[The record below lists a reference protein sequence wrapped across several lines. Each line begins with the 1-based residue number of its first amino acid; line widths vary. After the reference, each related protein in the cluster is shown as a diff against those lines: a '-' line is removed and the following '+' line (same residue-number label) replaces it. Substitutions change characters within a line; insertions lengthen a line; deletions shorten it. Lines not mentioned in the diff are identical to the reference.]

1 LIVVIDGSR
10 ITHANALPPSGRRQ
24 ARWLGPLAALLLVT
38 ANGCTWDRWYLFT
51 DPPPLL
57 PAESLVLRG
66 DHLEPDVPS
75 HQEAAVGLLATGH
88 EMYRKGDFEH
98 AELVFHKV
106 QTNKKTTPALAEEA
120 IFYEA
125 ESLRQQRCYP
135 KAADTYNKL
144 LNEFK
149 SGAYREQCI
158 ERMFEIANFWLAD
171 TRAQMVA
178 EQEKAAGKR
187 WVVWPEFLH
196 FDREKPLLDEPG
208 RAVEKLEQVRYND
221 MTGPYADK
229 ALFLAGG
236 VKFFNADYKE
246 ADFYYHQIVEMHPN
260 SPFAPQAIKLDII
273 CKQLANGGAAY
284 DGRNVA
290 EARRLVDTAL
300 RSYPELASKEADFL
314 NRQLLSITNQQAQKD
329 FEAAEFYGRTGHPC
343 SAYFCYA
350 VVRQRYPGTHYADL
364 AGKRMAELNVKI
376 EEEERKKKKDAP
388 HVSSADMN
396 RPGPEAPSM
405 TPGMPNL
412 SAPANAVPGRS
423 F

>member
-1 LIVVIDGSR
+1 MM
-10 ITHANALPPSGRRQ
+10 
-24 ARWLGPLAALLLVT
+24 
-38 ANGCTWDRWYLFT
+38 
-51 DPPPLL
+51 

-66 DHLEPDVPS
+66 DHLEPDIPT
-75 HQEAAVGLLATGH
+75 HAEAAVGLLASAH
-88 EMYRKGDFEH
+88 ELYRAGEYEKAEH
-98 AELVFHKV
+98 VFHRIED
-106 QTNKKTTPALAEEA
+106 NKKTTPALAEEA

-125 ESLRQQRCYP
+125 ECLRQQRCYP

-158 ERMFEIANFWLAD
+158 ERMFEIANFWLQD

-178 EQEKAAGKR
+178 EDEKNAGKR
-187 WVVWPEFLH
+187 WVVWPEILH
-196 FDREKPLLDEPG
+196 FDREKPLMDEQG

-229 ALFLAGG
+229 SLFLAGG
-236 VKFFNADYKE
+236 VMFFKGNYKE

-260 SPFAPQAIKLDII
+260 SPFAAQAVKLDII

-300 RSYPELASKEADFL
+300 RSYPELANKEADFL
-314 NRQLLSITNQQAQKD
+314 NRQLLAITNQQAQKD
-329 FEAAEFYGRTGHPC
+329 FEAGEFYGRTGHPC
-343 SAYFCYA
+343 SAYFCYE
-350 VVRQRYPGTHYADL
+350 VVRRRYPGTRYAEM
-364 AGKRMAELNVKI
+364 AGKRMEELKSKI
-376 EEEERKKKKDAP
+376 EKEEQKKKDSP
-388 HVSSADMN
+388 HPSGFDPN
-396 RPGPEAPSM
+396 RPGPETPSM

-412 SAPANAVPGRS
+412 SAPPKALPAGS

>member
-1 LIVVIDGSR
+1 MQGCH
-10 ITHANALPPSGRRQ
+10 ITHRIAFCRASRLSI
-24 ARWLGPLAALLLVT
+24 RWLALLSLVLLTT
-38 ANGCTWDRWYLFT
+38 ANGCTWDHWYLFS
-51 DPPPLL
+51 DPPITM

-66 DHLEPDVPS
+66 DHFETDFPA
-75 HQEAAVGLLATGH
+75 QKEAAVGFLATAH
-88 EMYRKGDFEH
+88 ELYRQGKFEE
-98 AELVFHKV
+98 AEYYFHRIE
-106 QTNKKTTPALAEEA
+106 TNKKTTPALAEEA

-125 ESLRQQRCYP
+125 ECLRQQHCYP

-158 ERMFEIANFWLAD
+158 ERMFEIANFWLQD
-171 TRAQMVA
+171 TRTRMVA
-178 EQEKAAGKR
+178 EEEKNTGKR

-196 FDREKPLLDEPG
+196 IDREKPLLDEEG

-221 MTGPYADK
+221 MTGPYADR
-229 ALFLAGG
+229 ALFMMGG
-236 VKFFNADYKE
+236 VKFFKGDYKE
-246 ADFYYHQIVEMHPN
+246 ADFYYHQLVEMHPN
-260 SPFAPQAIKLDII
+260 SPFAAQAIKLDII

-300 RSYPELASKEADFL
+300 RSYPELATKEADFL
-314 NRQLLSITNQQAQKD
+314 NRQLLSITNQQAKKD
-329 FEAAEFYGRTGHPC
+329 FDTAEFYARTGHPC
-343 SAYFCYA
+343 SAYWIYEI
-350 VVRQRYPGTHYADL
+350 VRRRYPGTTYAEQS
-364 AGKRMAELNVKI
+364 AKRMEGLKSKI
-376 EEEERKKKKDAP
+376 EKEEKKKKDAP
-388 HVSSADMN
+388 QVTGADYL

-412 SAPANAVPGRS
+412 SAPPKALPAGS

>member
-1 LIVVIDGSR
+1 M
-10 ITHANALPPSGRRQ
+10 
-24 ARWLGPLAALLLVT
+24 
-38 ANGCTWDRWYLFT
+38 
-51 DPPPLL
+51 L

-75 HQEAAVGLLATGH
+75 HAEAAVGLLASAH
-88 EMYRKGDFEH
+88 ELYRAGEYEKAEH
-98 AELVFHKV
+98 VFHRIES
-106 QTNKKTTPALAEEA
+106 NKKTTPALAEEA

-125 ESLRQQRCYP
+125 ECLRQQRCYP

-158 ERMFEIANFWLAD
+158 ERMFEIANFWLQD

-178 EQEKAAGKR
+178 EDEKNAGKR
-187 WVVWPEFLH
+187 WVVWPEFMH
-196 FDREKPLLDEPG
+196 FEREKPLMDEQG

-229 ALFLAGG
+229 SLFLAGG
-236 VKFFNADYKE
+236 VMFFKGNYKE

-260 SPFAPQAIKLDII
+260 SPFAAQAVKLDII

-300 RSYPELASKEADFL
+300 RSYPELANKEADFL
-314 NRQLLSITNQQAQKD
+314 NRQLLAITNQQAQKD
-329 FEAAEFYGRTGHPC
+329 YETGEFYGRTGHPC
-343 SAYFCYA
+343 SAYFCYE
-350 VVRQRYPGTHYADL
+350 VVRRRYPGTRYAEM
-364 AGKRMAELNVKI
+364 AAKRMEELKSQI
-376 EEEERKKKKDAP
+376 EKEEKKKKNAAP
-388 HVSSADMN
+388 VSSFDLN
-396 RPGPEAPSM
+396 RPGPETPSM

-412 SAPANAVPGRS
+412 SAPPKALPAGS

>member
-1 LIVVIDGSR
+1 
-10 ITHANALPPSGRRQ
+10 
-24 ARWLGPLAALLLVT
+24 
-38 ANGCTWDRWYLFT
+38 
-51 DPPPLL
+51 
-57 PAESLVLRG
+57 
-66 DHLEPDVPS
+66 
-75 HQEAAVGLLATGH
+75 
-88 EMYRKGDFEH
+88 
-98 AELVFHKV
+98 
-106 QTNKKTTPALAEEA
+106 
-120 IFYEA
+120 
-125 ESLRQQRCYP
+125 
-135 KAADTYNKL
+135 

-158 ERMFEIANFWLAD
+158 ERMFEIANFWLQD
-171 TRAQMVA
+171 TRTQMLA
-178 EQEKAAGKR
+178 EEEKNAGKR

-196 FDREKPLLDEPG
+196 FDREKPLLDEAG

-260 SPFAPQAIKLDII
+260 SPFAAQAIKLDII
-273 CKQLANGGAAY
+273 CKQLANGGACY

-300 RSYPELASKEADFL
+300 RGYPELANKEADFL

-329 FEAAEFYGRTGHPC
+329 FETAEFYRRTGHPC
-343 SAYFCYA
+343 SAYFCYE
-350 VVRQRYPGTHYADL
+350 VVRRRYPGTSYAEQ
-364 AGKRMAELNVKI
+364 AGKRMVELKSAI
-376 EEEERKKKKDAP
+376 EKEEKKKKDTP
-388 HVSSADMN
+388 KPSGIEMT
-396 RPGPEAPSM
+396 RPGPETPSM

-412 SAPANAVPGRS
+412 SAPPKALPAGS